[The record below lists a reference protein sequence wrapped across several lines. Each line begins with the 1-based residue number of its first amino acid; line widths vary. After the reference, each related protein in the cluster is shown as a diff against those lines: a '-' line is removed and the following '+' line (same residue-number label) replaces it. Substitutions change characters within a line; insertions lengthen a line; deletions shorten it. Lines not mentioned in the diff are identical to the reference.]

1 MSFGG
6 SIVYNTLS
14 TLSITPI
21 APLNNKVYKTLF
33 NSVIVPGDRV
43 ITLKPDKDYKDLFIQ
58 IDGVNK
64 LIDNVIKVET
74 KIDKK
79 RIKCLRMND
88 FHFIKVINNKILSK

>member
-1 MSFGG
+1 M
-6 SIVYNTLS
+6 
-14 TLSITPI
+14 
-21 APLNNKVYKTLF
+21 
-33 NSVIVPGDRV
+33 

-58 IDGVNK
+58 VDGVNK